1 MEVMSRTVLLFAA
14 LMLSVA
20 AYMLIRICSGGEDE
34 DYDT

>member
-1 MEVMSRTVLLFAA
+1 MNREVLLFAA
-14 LMLSVA
+14 LMLSVT